1 MTAMRPPPRSRRGRY
16 RLRNRSPVE
25 EADVYQPC
33 GRAYIGRL
41 RAGGMIRHMISARGH
56 NGTVHFD
63 GQFVSIDRTGFVAR
77 ATVGSSE
84 KRIPLKSI
92 QAIQWKRPGSM
103 IHGYIE
109 FTVAGGREFH
119 GRNSLL
125 INELQETRTQSSCE
139 RAKHQHLK
147 PSEMRSRPRWPVP
160 HRLHPKQWCRQ
171 PAASSLIRARWLV
184 PRSGAFGASEVL
196 GRGEVDRT
204 HSTKWLTNRSNRRA
218 SGLATP

>member
-1 MTAMRPPPRSRRGRY
+1 
-16 RLRNRSPVE
+16 
-25 EADVYQPC
+25 
-33 GRAYIGRL
+33 
-41 RAGGMIRHMISARGH
+41 MIRHMISARGH

-125 INELQETRTQSSCE
+125 INEAAGNENAVIVRKSQAPAFEALRNAIEAALAGSAQATSQTVVS
-139 RAKHQHLK
+139 
-147 PSEMRSRPRWPVP
+147 
-160 HRLHPKQWCRQ
+160 
-171 PAASSLIRARWLV
+171 AASRLLPHPCPLAGTPIRGV
-184 PRSGAFGASEVL
+184 FGAL
-196 GRGEVDRT
+196 RYWTGRGGPNTQHQVADQ
-204 HSTKWLTNRSNRRA
+204 
-218 SGLATP
+218 PF